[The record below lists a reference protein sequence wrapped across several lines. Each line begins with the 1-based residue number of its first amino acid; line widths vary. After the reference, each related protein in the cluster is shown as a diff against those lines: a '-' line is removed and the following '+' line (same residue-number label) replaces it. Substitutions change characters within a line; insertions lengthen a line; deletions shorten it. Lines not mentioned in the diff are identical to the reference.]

1 MLVTNLINKL
11 QMMKN
16 IKRFSAVAFI
26 GVFLLILN
34 SCDDN
39 SELFTISDPTAPT
52 LVELSFTDLELDA
65 VNTNNPAITL
75 NWGEANYEQ
84 QASINY
90 AIQFS
95 KDEDFTVPIVAATTT
110 GRTTI
115 TLSVSEVNAAAGNA
129 GLNPFEWAKLYA
141 RVVSSLGT
149 QNSVTSASN
158 TIEFNVYPY
167 FNYTFDDYF
176 LVGNGVAPGWDNA
189 SANQNPPLFRDE
201 SDSNL
206 FYYTG
211 LIKND
216 DPTNADKSG
225 GRFKV
230 LESTGNWQPQWGDSR
245 DEGSDAYSES
255 GDIAGNPGTQS
266 GDPGRFGVA
275 TTGFYTFTIDFAA
288 KKYTLVPFDATGITS
303 PSSLTIQ
310 GSSTADVAMNQLS
323 FDGHLWYAKSV
334 RLIPGDVK
342 FTTGAGASWGS
353 SSSFSGVATAG
364 GDAIPVIVEDDYDV
378 WFNDLTGRY
387 ILIPINL

>member
-1 MLVTNLINKL
+1 MMVTNFKNKL

-75 NWGEANYEQ
+75 NWGEADYGLQ
-84 QASINY
+84 TSTNY

-95 KDEDFTVPIVAATTT
+95 KDAEFTAPIVAATTT

-115 TLSVSEVNAAAGNA
+115 TLSVNEVNAAAGNA
-129 GLNPFEWAKLYA
+129 GLNPFEWGALYA
-141 RVVSSLGT
+141 RIVSSLGT
-149 QNSVTSASN
+149 QNSVTSTSN
-158 TIEFNVYPY
+158 SIQFNVYPF
-167 FNYTFDDYF
+167 FNYVFDDYF
-176 LVGNGVAPGWDNA
+176 LVGNGVAPGWDNN
-189 SANQNPPLFRDE
+189 SANQNPPLFRDG

-206 FYYTG
+206 YHYTG
-211 LIKND
+211 LIQNGNGD
-216 DPTNADKSG
+216 YNE
-225 GRFKV
+225 GRFKI
-230 LESTGNWQPQWGDSR
+230 LESTGNWQPQWGESR
-245 DEGSDAYSES
+245 DEGSDDPSES

-266 GDPGRFGVA
+266 SDPGRFGV
-275 TTGFYTFTIDFAA
+275 TSTGFYTFTINFATR
-288 KKYTLVPFDATGITS
+288 KYTLVPFDATGATS

-310 GSSTADVAMNQLS
+310 GSSTADVTMNQLS

-334 RLIPGDVK
+334 RLTPGDVK

-353 SSSFSGVATAG
+353 SSSFSGVATDG